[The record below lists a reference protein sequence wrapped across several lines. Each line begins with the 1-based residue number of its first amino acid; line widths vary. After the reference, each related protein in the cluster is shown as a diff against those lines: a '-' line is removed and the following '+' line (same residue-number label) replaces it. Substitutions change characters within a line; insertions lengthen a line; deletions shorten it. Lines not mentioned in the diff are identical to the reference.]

1 MTIYSKTMEG
11 RLQAFDKQSPLP
23 APLKDLLKR
32 VDGKTSSEELGTHMG
47 TWPGSADLLRE
58 LERRNLVQAN
68 KAQRVVTDIG
78 AARPPAAQSRPESVA
93 LEYFATE
100 PVPLFPASAPRKQA
114 AEQPSHTEIQA
125 IRECMATFILT
136 YLPHYA
142 RSLLKEIEDIDS
154 YEKLMG
160 TLDGYAFV
168 TQEAGRAG
176 LNHIRELRLMLRT
189 RLDD

>member
-11 RLQAFDKQSPLP
+11 RLLAFDKQSPLP

-32 VDGKTSSEELGTHMG
+32 VDGKTSSDELGSHMG
-47 TWPGSADLLRE
+47 TWAGSADLLRE
-58 LERRNLVQAN
+58 LERRNLVQVNNARPV
-68 KAQRVVTDIG
+68 ATDIS
-78 AARPPAAQSRPESVA
+78 AARLLTAQSRTDGAA

-114 AEQPSHTEIQA
+114 TEQPSHTEIQA

-142 RSLLKEIEDIDS
+142 QSLLKEIEGIDS

-176 LNHIRELRLMLRT
+176 LNHIRELRLMLRA